1 MKTIN
6 FKVPFKTLGKE
17 EMEKIDKKILGLVHR
32 FSGVVDSSYPEG
44 TNTVYVFTIEDYQRA
59 RILRDLK
66 DFGLEIDE
74 MNALVV

>member
-1 MKTIN
+1 MKTIS

-32 FSGVVDSSYPEG
+32 FSGAVDSSYPEG
-44 TNTVYVFTIEDYQRA
+44 ANTVYVFTIEDYQRA

-66 DFGLEIDE
+66 EFGLEIDE
-74 MNALVV
+74 MNTLVV